1 MHDNEMPD
9 QFLPTA
15 DAAKLVGLS
24 EATLATDRVTG
35 RLNIPFHKF
44 GAAVRYS
51 RSDLI
56 EWARRHRRE
65 ASDAA

>member
-1 MHDNEMPD
+1 MYDNQAVD

-15 DAAKLVGLS
+15 DAAKVLGLS

-35 RLNIPFHKF
+35 RLSIPFCKF
-44 GAAVRYS
+44 GSAVRYS

-56 EWARRHRRE
+56 EWAKRHRRE
-65 ASDAA
+65 ATNAA

>member
-1 MHDNEMPD
+1 MHDNQLPD

-15 DAAKLVGLS
+15 DAAKIIGLS
-24 EATLATDRVTG
+24 EATLATDRVTS
-35 RLNIPFHKF
+35 RLGIPFHKF

-56 EWARRHRRE
+56 EWAKQHRRE
-65 ASDAA
+65 ANNAA